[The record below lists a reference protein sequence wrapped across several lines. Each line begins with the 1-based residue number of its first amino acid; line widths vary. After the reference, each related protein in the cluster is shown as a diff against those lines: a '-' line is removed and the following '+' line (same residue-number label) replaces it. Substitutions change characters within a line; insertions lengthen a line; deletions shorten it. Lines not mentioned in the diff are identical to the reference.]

1 MVSLLW
7 QYLSYKLRSSEFQTI
22 GLLNKNKLKIFLTTF
37 RAVKFY
43 MNFCPNAC
51 ILPIH
56 FFA

>member
-1 MVSLLW
+1 MAVFEL
-7 QYLSYKLRSSEFQTI
+7 QTRSSEFQTI
-22 GLLNKNKLKIFLTTF
+22 CLLNKNKLKIFLTTF